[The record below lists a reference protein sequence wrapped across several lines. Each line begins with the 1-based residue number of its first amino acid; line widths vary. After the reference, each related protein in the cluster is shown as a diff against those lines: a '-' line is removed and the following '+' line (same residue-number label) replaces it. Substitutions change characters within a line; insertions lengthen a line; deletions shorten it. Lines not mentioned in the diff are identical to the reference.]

1 MRLEGAPLR
10 ESSPARGDVASGSAG
25 RDAGEDLCS
34 CWRVSVVAQAQGRV
48 EAACTAKL
56 RALERERALD
66 AQLLKEREEEAAR
79 LARLQEALKQ
89 MEETKADKAE
99 QLKVQEQQR
108 RTAALDRAQAQRD
121 LAHLQA
127 EGKRLVE
134 EERLRLERE
143 KRFKDAHVRGMK
155 SMEECLEAQ
164 EGVRKRLD
172 AVTLPVRDV
181 QNYLDNAH
189 IFKDAGMRATSG
201 CSRSLLCCSG

>member
-1 MRLEGAPLR
+1 
-10 ESSPARGDVASGSAG
+10 
-25 RDAGEDLCS
+25 
-34 CWRVSVVAQAQGRV
+34 VAQAQGRA
-48 EAACTAKL
+48 EAASTAKL

-66 AQLLKEREEEAAR
+66 AQLLKEREAEAAR

-89 MEETKADKAE
+89 MEEAKADKVE

-134 EERLRLERE
+134 EERQRLERE
-143 KRFKDAHVRGMK
+143 KRFKDAHVLAMK
-155 SMEECLEAQ
+155 SMEECLESQ
-164 EGVRKRLD
+164 ESVRKRLD

-181 QNYLDNAH
+181 QNYLDHAH
-189 IFKDAGMRATSG
+189 IFKDAGMCAASA
-201 CSRSLLCCSG
+201 CSRRLLCCS

>member
-1 MRLEGAPLR
+1 MP
-10 ESSPARGDVASGSAG
+10 
-25 RDAGEDLCS
+25 
-34 CWRVSVVAQAQGRV
+34 QAQGRA

-66 AQLLKEREEEAAR
+66 AQLLKEREAEAAR
-79 LARLQEALKQ
+79 LVRLQEALKH
-89 MEETKADKAE
+89 MEEAKADKVE

-134 EERLRLERE
+134 EDRQRLERE
-143 KRFKDAHVRGMK
+143 KRFKDAHVQAMK

-172 AVTLPVRDV
+172 AITMPVRDV

-189 IFKDAGMRATSG
+189 IFKDAGTRAAAA
-201 CSRSLLCCSG
+201 CWHRLLCCRAAAEHLAHVLQLLLVCEPSGQLAECASVL